1 MIRYTNIYFPFV
13 RLKWKT
19 SNIAWSEIYEF
30 VIKGLQQKDEEVCAE
45 EVEKQR
51 YQMLDDRRGPYMVVS
66 NNSDNEEE
74 YTNTIA
80 MNHIVNKRK
89 LMSFT
94 YFVQY

>member
-1 MIRYTNIYFPFV
+1 MNRYTDIYFPFV
-13 RLKWKT
+13 RLKWKPC
-19 SNIAWSEIYEF
+19 NIAWSEIYEF

-66 NNSDNEEE
+66 TNSDNEEE
-74 YTNTIA
+74 HTNTIT

-89 LMSFT
+89 LMSFS
-94 YFVQY
+94 